1 VSRDTYPRGGA
12 LTTPADEA
20 WFSWFVLA
28 PRRRAEA
35 DAKARYERWVAAFA
49 VALREPEE
57 PWA

>member
-1 VSRDTYPRGGA
+1 MSRDTYPRGEA

-49 VALREPEE
+49 VALREP
-57 PWA
+57 